1 MILADKGLLFFVVLS
16 SKMSKNATNCQC
28 IQIYSNVCMMY
39 DDQVKEFDFNKR
51 EPKPLIFSQYSSIFK
66 YIFP

>member
-1 MILADKGLLFFVVLS
+1 MLYIQNSSSEKTIKLVLEMILADNGLLFFVVLS

-39 DDQVKEFDFNKR
+39 DD
-51 EPKPLIFSQYSSIFK
+51 
-66 YIFP
+66 

>member
-39 DDQVKEFDFNKR
+39 DDQVKEFDLNKR
-51 EPKPLIFSQYSSIFK
+51 EPKPLIFTVNIHQY
-66 YIFP
+66 